1 MADSSKICHKNVEY
15 GHDEPSM
22 VLRDLDGSLTGT
34 PGVSVAAIAPYYQDG
49 IDCEVKSEWNMGIC
63 NGNFARVI
71 MESIY
76 ICFSIC
82 FANQKYVYHKNDLI
96 FSFICGPSRN
106 SLEAHF

>member
-63 NGNFARVI
+63 NGNFARVT
-71 MESIY
+71 MDFLYVLRTKNMY
-76 ICFSIC
+76 II
-82 FANQKYVYHKNDLI
+82 KNDLI
-96 FSFICGPSRN
+96 FSFICGPNRN
-106 SLEAHF
+106 SLEVHF

>member
-1 MADSSKICHKNVEY
+1 MADSSKICHKNKEY

-49 IDCEVKSEWNMGIC
+49 IDCELKSEWNMEIC

-71 MESIY
+71 MHSIQIFFLY
-76 ICFSIC
+76 S
-82 FANQKYVYHKNDLI
+82 ADEKYTYHKNDLI
-96 FSFICGPSRN
+96 YSFICGPSQN